1 MTDKELNKIADLI
14 NERVTFAELEEF
26 KHFEQREDREA
37 WVKNQIAKLDRR
49 IIAMTDNIINF
60 QDIKTEL
67 EETRHILSSF
77 AFEEVTALNIEQLS
91 NNLIIIS
98 NTLEK
103 TIDVVRMLKDNSDTI
118 QEQLIQ
124 LGDKVEVLENDM
136 EVLL

>member
-1 MTDKELNKIADLI
+1 
-14 NERVTFAELEEF
+14 
-26 KHFEQREDREA
+26 
-37 WVKNQIAKLDRR
+37 
-49 IIAMTDNIINF
+49 MTDNIINF
-60 QDIKTEL
+60 QDVKTNL
-67 EETRHILSSF
+67 EETRRILSSF

-103 TIDVVRMLKDNSDTI
+103 TIDVIKMLKDNDIAI

>member
-1 MTDKELNKIADLI
+1 MTDK
-14 NERVTFAELEEF
+14 
-26 KHFEQREDREA
+26 
-37 WVKNQIAKLDRR
+37 
-49 IIAMTDNIINF
+49 IINF
-60 QDIKTEL
+60 QDVKTEL
-67 EETRHILSSF
+67 EETRRILSTF

-103 TIDVVRMLKDNSDTI
+103 TIDVIKMLKDNNVAI

>member
-1 MTDKELNKIADLI
+1 
-14 NERVTFAELEEF
+14 
-26 KHFEQREDREA
+26 
-37 WVKNQIAKLDRR
+37 
-49 IIAMTDNIINF
+49 MTDNIINF

-67 EETRHILSSF
+67 EETRRILSSF

-124 LGDKVEVLENDM
+124 LGDRVDALEDDM
-136 EVLL
+136 GVLL

>member
-1 MTDKELNKIADLI
+1 MTDK
-14 NERVTFAELEEF
+14 
-26 KHFEQREDREA
+26 
-37 WVKNQIAKLDRR
+37 
-49 IIAMTDNIINF
+49 IINF

-67 EETRHILSSF
+67 EETRRILSTF

-118 QEQLIQ
+118 QKQLIK
-124 LGDKVEVLENDM
+124 LGDRVETLEDDM

>member
-1 MTDKELNKIADLI
+1 
-14 NERVTFAELEEF
+14 
-26 KHFEQREDREA
+26 
-37 WVKNQIAKLDRR
+37 
-49 IIAMTDNIINF
+49 MTDNIINI
-60 QDIKTEL
+60 QDIKTNL
-67 EETRHILSSF
+67 EETRRILSSF

-103 TIDVVRMLKDNSDTI
+103 TIDVIKMLKDNDIAI

>member
-1 MTDKELNKIADLI
+1 
-14 NERVTFAELEEF
+14 
-26 KHFEQREDREA
+26 
-37 WVKNQIAKLDRR
+37 
-49 IIAMTDNIINF
+49 MTDNIINF
-60 QDIKTEL
+60 QDVKTEL
-67 EETRHILSSF
+67 EETRRILSTF

-124 LGDKVEVLENDM
+124 LGDRVDALEDDM
-136 EVLL
+136 GVLL

>member
-1 MTDKELNKIADLI
+1 MTDK
-14 NERVTFAELEEF
+14 
-26 KHFEQREDREA
+26 
-37 WVKNQIAKLDRR
+37 
-49 IIAMTDNIINF
+49 IINF

-67 EETRHILSSF
+67 EETRRILSTF

-103 TIDVVRMLKDNSDTI
+103 TIDVIKMLKDNDVAI

-124 LGDKVEVLENDM
+124 LGDKVDALEDDM

>member
-1 MTDKELNKIADLI
+1 
-14 NERVTFAELEEF
+14 
-26 KHFEQREDREA
+26 
-37 WVKNQIAKLDRR
+37 
-49 IIAMTDNIINF
+49 MTDNVINF
-60 QDIKTEL
+60 QDIQKDLVKT
-67 EETRHILSSF
+67 RYNLSSLT
-77 AFEEVTALNIEQLS
+77 FEEATALTTEQLA

-103 TIDVVRMLKDNSDTI
+103 IIDVIKTLKDNDVAI

>member
-1 MTDKELNKIADLI
+1 
-14 NERVTFAELEEF
+14 
-26 KHFEQREDREA
+26 
-37 WVKNQIAKLDRR
+37 
-49 IIAMTDNIINF
+49 MTDNIINF

-124 LGDKVEVLENDM
+124 LGDKVEILENDM

>member
-1 MTDKELNKIADLI
+1 MGKKSNCQARK
-14 NERVTFAELEEF
+14 RG
-26 KHFEQREDREA
+26 
-37 WVKNQIAKLDRR
+37 

-77 AFEEVTALNIEQLS
+77 AFEEVTALNIEQLT

-98 NTLEK
+98 DTLEK
-103 TIDVVRMLKDNSDTI
+103 IIDVIKMLKDNDVAI

-124 LGDKVEVLENDM
+124 LGDKVETLENR

>member
-1 MTDKELNKIADLI
+1 MGKKSNCQARK
-14 NERVTFAELEEF
+14 
-26 KHFEQREDREA
+26 
-37 WVKNQIAKLDRR
+37 WG
-49 IIAMTDNIINF
+49 IIAMTDNVINF

-91 NNLIIIS
+91 NNLIIMS

-124 LGDKVEVLENDM
+124 LGDRVDALEDDM
-136 EVLL
+136 GVLL

>member
-1 MTDKELNKIADLI
+1 
-14 NERVTFAELEEF
+14 
-26 KHFEQREDREA
+26 
-37 WVKNQIAKLDRR
+37 
-49 IIAMTDNIINF
+49 MTDNIINF

-67 EETRHILSSF
+67 EEMRHILSSF

-103 TIDVVRMLKDNSDTI
+103 TIDVIKMLKDNNVAI

-124 LGDKVEVLENDM
+124 LGDKVEILENDM

>member
-1 MTDKELNKIADLI
+1 MTDK
-14 NERVTFAELEEF
+14 
-26 KHFEQREDREA
+26 
-37 WVKNQIAKLDRR
+37 
-49 IIAMTDNIINF
+49 IINF

-67 EETRHILSSF
+67 EETRRILSSF

-103 TIDVVRMLKDNSDTI
+103 TIDVIKMLKDNNVAI

-124 LGDKVEVLENDM
+124 LGDKVEILENDM

>member
-1 MTDKELNKIADLI
+1 
-14 NERVTFAELEEF
+14 
-26 KHFEQREDREA
+26 
-37 WVKNQIAKLDRR
+37 
-49 IIAMTDNIINF
+49 MTDNIINF
-60 QDIKTEL
+60 QDVKTNL
-67 EETRHILSSF
+67 EETRRILSTF

-103 TIDVVRMLKDNSDTI
+103 TIDVIKMLKDNDIAI

>member
-1 MTDKELNKIADLI
+1 
-14 NERVTFAELEEF
+14 
-26 KHFEQREDREA
+26 
-37 WVKNQIAKLDRR
+37 
-49 IIAMTDNIINF
+49 MTDNIINF

-103 TIDVVRMLKDNSDTI
+103 TIDVIKMFKDNNVAI

-124 LGDKVEVLENDM
+124 LGDKVEILENDM